1 MKRLLMACALAGIFA
16 GTACAQGNVTIYGI
30 ADTGIAKSTGSDI
43 RIGSNVD
50 SRIGFRGTEDLG
62 DGLKAE
68 FNLERCVNLSD
79 GTRGARHPNYQDQTM
94 QMGEVIR
101 TGDKSRVWQPP
112 EWQSV
117 ANIGFRSDT
126 FGAVHIGRVVNYAI
140 ENYRSLDPF
149 YQNGVSAGLYTLVDS
164 EVNANTLRYDSPNW
178 NGFSFGLAYTIGEN
192 TNPRSRNEGGAYLNR
207 HHIDNDGWL
216 VGGRY
221 RNGGLDLLAN
231 YEKIVDSNDSYKW
244 NLGAAYTFSDASWGS
259 LKVSAV
265 MSRSQSK
272 LSMAWERRLRLISS
286 MGLTILSTRKTRLLV
301 CNTGMGRIPSTLL
314 TIMARLNT
322 VRTARTTNMLWAIP
336 TACPSAPHCM
346 RMPLIWMRMMRWLP
360 LPTTPTIPTF
370 GQGMIRSSAI
380 RSVSPISSDNL
391 DGLKKDGLSRL
402 FPCVFRMSGY
412 TC

>member
-259 LKVSAV
+259 LKVSAGY
-265 MSRSQSK
+265 
-272 LSMAWERRLRLISS
+272 E
-286 MGLTILSTRKTRLLV
+286 
-301 CNTGMGRIPSTLL
+301 
-314 TIMARLNT
+314 
-322 VRTARTTNMLWAIP
+322 
-336 TACPSAPHCM
+336 
-346 RMPLIWMRMMRWLP
+346 
-360 LPTTPTIPTF
+360 
-370 GQGMIRSSAI
+370 
-380 RSVSPISSDNL
+380 SVSIQAFNGLGTEAEVDIFNGLDHSINQKNAIVGLQYRYGPHTVNASYNHGKIEYGQDSKDNKYAL
-391 DGLKKDGLSRL
+391 
-402 FPCVFRMSGY
+402 GY
-412 TC
+412 TYSLSKRTSLYANASYLDADDAMASIAYNTYYPDLRTGHDTVVSYQVGITHKF